1 MGTGL
6 ANADDSLPSSNY
18 APPAGG
24 TFFLLADSSFSSSEE
39 AKVRL
44 EAPGRDYRRYQMEEY
59 GGVDVRLYR
68 IPDPMAFLRQQK
80 NLHRIVV
87 QPQYLGDGL
96 NNTLTWLWDNWYG
109 KSRRVMQ
116 RTFSSQS
123 RQNVTQAL
131 PELHLGNAIIKPS
144 RYVQNNQFSPLKKY
158 PLVEQFRYPL
168 WQAKPVEPQQ
178 GVKLEGASSNFISP
192 QPGNIY
198 IPLGQQEPGL
208 YLVEAMVGGY
218 RATTV
223 VFVSDTVALSKVSG
237 NELLVWTAGKKQG
250 EAKPGSE
257 ILWTDGLGVMTRGVT
272 DDSGT
277 LQLQHIS
284 PERSYILGKD
294 AEGGVFVSENFF
306 YESEIYNTRLYIF
319 TDRPLY
325 RAGDRVDVKVMGR
338 EFHDPLHS
346 SPIVSAPAKLS
357 VLDAN
362 GSLLQTVNVTL
373 DARNGGQGSFRL
385 PENAVAGGY
394 ELRLAYRNQVYS
406 SSFRVANYIKPHFE
420 IGLALDKKEFK
431 TGEAVSGKLQLL
443 YPDGEPVKDARVQ
456 LSLRAQQL
464 SMVGNDLRYAG
475 RFPVSLEGSETVSDA
490 SGHVALNLP
499 AADKPSRYL
508 LTVSASDGAA
518 YRVTTTKEILIERGL
533 AHYSLSTAAQYSNSG
548 ESVVFRYAALESSKQ
563 VPVTYEWLRLED
575 RTSHSGELPSGGK
588 SFTVNFAK
596 PGNYNLTLRDKD
608 GLILAGLSHAVS
620 GKGSTAHTG
629 TVDIVADKTLY
640 QPGETAKMLIT
651 FPEPID
657 EALLTLERDRVEQQS
672 LLSHPA
678 NWLTLQRLNDTQ
690 YEARVPV
697 SNSFAPN
704 ITFSVLYTRNG
715 QYSFQNAG
723 IKVAVPQLDIRV
735 KTDKTHY
742 QPGELV
748 NVELTSSLKGK
759 PVSAQLTVGVVDEM
773 IYALQPEIA
782 PNIGKFFYPLGRNNV
797 RTSSSLSF
805 ISYDQALSSEP
816 VAPGATNRSER
827 RVKMLERPR
836 REEVDTAAWMPSL
849 TTDKQGKAYFTF
861 LMPDSLTR
869 WRITARGM
877 NGDGLVGQGRAYL
890 RSEKN
895 LYMKWSMPTVYR
907 VGDKPAAGLFIFSQQ
922 DNEPVA
928 LVTKFAGAEMRQTLT
943 LHKGANYIS
952 LTQNIQQSGLLSA
965 ELQQNGQVQDSISTK
980 LSFVDN
986 SWPVE
991 QQKNVMLGGGENAL
1005 MLPEQASN
1013 IRLQSSETPQE
1024 IFRNNIDALVDGPW
1038 GGVINT
1044 GSRLIPLSLA
1054 WRSLADHQSAAAND
1068 IRQMI
1073 QDNRLRLM
1081 QLAGPG
1087 ARFTWWGED
1096 GNGDAF
1102 LTAWAWYADWQASQA
1117 LGVTQQPEYWQHMLD
1132 SYAEQADN
1140 MPLLHRALVL
1150 AWAQEMN
1157 LPCKTLL
1164 KGLDEAIA
1172 RRGTK
1177 DEDFSEED
1185 IRDINDSLILDT
1197 PESPLADAVANVL
1210 TMTLLKKAQLKSTV
1224 MPQVQQYAWD
1234 KAANSNQPLAHTVV
1248 LLNSGGDAT
1257 QTAAILSGLT
1267 AEQSTIERALAM
1279 NWLAKYMATM
1289 PPVVLPAPAGA
1300 WAKHKL
1306 TGGGEDWRWVG
1317 QGVPDILSFG
1327 DELSPQNVQ
1336 VRWREPAKMAQQ
1348 SNIPVTVERQLYR
1361 LIPGEEEMSFILQP
1375 VTSNEIDSDALYL
1388 DEITLTSEQDAVL
1401 RYGQVEVPLPPGAD
1415 VERTTWGISVNK
1427 PNAAKQQGQLLEK
1440 ARNEMGEL
1448 AYMVP
1453 VKELTGTVTFRHL
1466 LRFSQKGQFVLPP
1479 ARYVRSYAP
1488 AQQSVAAGSEWTGMQ
1503 VK

>member
-1 MGTGL
+1 M
-6 ANADDSLPSSNY
+6 
-18 APPAGG
+18 
-24 TFFLLADSSFSSSEE
+24 
-39 AKVRL
+39 RL

-131 PELHLGNAIIKPS
+131 PELQLGNAIIKPS

-198 IPLGQQEPGL
+198 IPLGKQEPGL

-250 EAKPGSE
+250 EAKPGSV

-272 DDSGT
+272 DGSGT

-373 DARNGGQGSFRL
+373 DARNGGQG
-385 PENAVAGGY
+385 
-394 ELRLAYRNQVYS
+394 
-406 SSFRVANYIKPHFE
+406 
-420 IGLALDKKEFK
+420 
-431 TGEAVSGKLQLL
+431 
-443 YPDGEPVKDARVQ
+443 
-456 LSLRAQQL
+456 
-464 SMVGNDLRYAG
+464 
-475 RFPVSLEGSETVSDA
+475 
-490 SGHVALNLP
+490 
-499 AADKPSRYL
+499 
-508 LTVSASDGAA
+508 
-518 YRVTTTKEILIERGL
+518 
-533 AHYSLSTAAQYSNSG
+533 
-548 ESVVFRYAALESSKQ
+548 
-563 VPVTYEWLRLED
+563 
-575 RTSHSGELPSGGK
+575 
-588 SFTVNFAK
+588 
-596 PGNYNLTLRDKD
+596 
-608 GLILAGLSHAVS
+608 
-620 GKGSTAHTG
+620 
-629 TVDIVADKTLY
+629 
-640 QPGETAKMLIT
+640 
-651 FPEPID
+651 
-657 EALLTLERDRVEQQS
+657 
-672 LLSHPA
+672 
-678 NWLTLQRLNDTQ
+678 
-690 YEARVPV
+690 
-697 SNSFAPN
+697 
-704 ITFSVLYTRNG
+704 
-715 QYSFQNAG
+715 
-723 IKVAVPQLDIRV
+723 
-735 KTDKTHY
+735 
-742 QPGELV
+742 
-748 NVELTSSLKGK
+748 
-759 PVSAQLTVGVVDEM
+759 
-773 IYALQPEIA
+773 
-782 PNIGKFFYPLGRNNV
+782 
-797 RTSSSLSF
+797 
-805 ISYDQALSSEP
+805 
-816 VAPGATNRSER
+816 
-827 RVKMLERPR
+827 
-836 REEVDTAAWMPSL
+836 
-849 TTDKQGKAYFTF
+849 
-861 LMPDSLTR
+861 
-869 WRITARGM
+869 
-877 NGDGLVGQGRAYL
+877 RAYL
-890 RSEKN
+890 RSEKS

-907 VGDKPAAGLFIFSQQ
+907 MGDKPAAGLFIFSQQ

-991 QQKNVMLGGGENAL
+991 QQKNVMLGGGDNAL
-1005 MLPEQASN
+1005 TLPEQASN

-1024 IFRNNIDALVDGPW
+1024 IFRNNLDALVDEPW

-1177 DEDFSEED
+1177 TEDFSEED
-1185 IRDINDSLILDT
+1185 TSDINDSLILDT

-1257 QTAAILSGLT
+1257 QAAAILSGLT

-1306 TGGGEDWRWVG
+1306 TGGGEYWRWVG

-1361 LIPGEEEMSFILQP
+1361 LIPGEEEMSFTLQP

-1427 PNAAKQQGQLLEK
+1427 PNAGKQQGQLLEK

>member
-1 MGTGL
+1 M
-6 ANADDSLPSSNY
+6 
-18 APPAGG
+18 
-24 TFFLLADSSFSSSEE
+24 
-39 AKVRL
+39 RL

-272 DDSGT
+272 EDSGT

-443 YPDGEPVKDARVQ
+443 YPDGEPVKNARVQ

-608 GLILAGLSHAVS
+608 GLILAGLSYAVS

-1024 IFRNNIDALVDGPW
+1024 IFRNNLDSLATLPAQNKAQEVLLDVVLDEAKIGVASMLGSRVRVKTWSWFADDKQEIRQGGFAGWLTDGTPLW
-1038 GGVINT
+1038 AT
-1044 GSRLIPLSLA
+1044 GSGTSKTVLTRYATVLNRVLPVPTQVASGQCVEVELFARYPLKKITAEKSTTAVKPGVLNGRYRVTFTNGNHITFVSHGETTLLSEKGKLKLQSHLDREEYVARVLDREAKSTPPEAAKAMTVAIRTFLQQNANREGDCLTIPDS
-1054 WRSLADHQSAAAND
+1054 SATQRVSASPATT
-1068 IRQMI
+1068 
-1073 QDNRLRLM
+1073 
-1081 QLAGPG
+1081 G
-1087 ARFTWWGED
+1087 ARTM
-1096 GNGDAF
+1096 
-1102 LTAWAWYADWQASQA
+1102 TAWTQDLIYAGDPVHYHGSRATEGTLSWRQATAQAGQGERYDQILAFAYPDNSLSRWGAPRSTCQLLPKAKAWLAKKMPQWRRILQGETGYNEPDVFAVCRLVSGFPYTDR
-1117 LGVTQQPEYWQHMLD
+1117 QQKRLFIRNFFTLQDRLDLTHEY
-1132 SYAEQADN
+1132 
-1140 MPLLHRALVL
+1140 LHL
-1150 AWAQEMN
+1150 AFDGY
-1157 LPCKTLL
+1157 PT
-1164 KGLDEAIA
+1164 GLDENYIE
-1172 RRGTK
+1172 T
-1177 DEDFSEED
+1177 
-1185 IRDINDSLILDT
+1185 
-1197 PESPLADAVANVL
+1197 L
-1210 TMTLLKKAQLKSTV
+1210 T
-1224 MPQVQQYAWD
+1224 
-1234 KAANSNQPLAHTVV
+1234 
-1248 LLNSGGDAT
+1248 
-1257 QTAAILSGLT
+1257 
-1267 AEQSTIERALAM
+1267 
-1279 NWLAKYMATM
+1279 
-1289 PPVVLPAPAGA
+1289 
-1300 WAKHKL
+1300 
-1306 TGGGEDWRWVG
+1306 
-1317 QGVPDILSFG
+1317 
-1327 DELSPQNVQ
+1327 
-1336 VRWREPAKMAQQ
+1336 
-1348 SNIPVTVERQLYR
+1348 RQL
-1361 LIPGEEEMSFILQP
+1361 LM
-1375 VTSNEIDSDALYL
+1375 D
-1388 DEITLTSEQDAVL
+1388 
-1401 RYGQVEVPLPPGAD
+1401 
-1415 VERTTWGISVNK
+1415 
-1427 PNAAKQQGQLLEK
+1427 
-1440 ARNEMGEL
+1440 
-1448 AYMVP
+1448 
-1453 VKELTGTVTFRHL
+1453 
-1466 LRFSQKGQFVLPP
+1466 
-1479 ARYVRSYAP
+1479 
-1488 AQQSVAAGSEWTGMQ
+1488 
-1503 VK
+1503 

>member
-18 APPAGG
+18 VPPAGG

-131 PELHLGNAIIKPS
+131 PELQLGNAIIKPS

-198 IPLGQQEPGL
+198 IPLGKQEPGL

-250 EAKPGSE
+250 EAKPGSV

-272 DDSGT
+272 DGSGT

-373 DARNGGQGSFRL
+373 DARNGGQG
-385 PENAVAGGY
+385 
-394 ELRLAYRNQVYS
+394 
-406 SSFRVANYIKPHFE
+406 
-420 IGLALDKKEFK
+420 
-431 TGEAVSGKLQLL
+431 
-443 YPDGEPVKDARVQ
+443 
-456 LSLRAQQL
+456 
-464 SMVGNDLRYAG
+464 
-475 RFPVSLEGSETVSDA
+475 
-490 SGHVALNLP
+490 
-499 AADKPSRYL
+499 
-508 LTVSASDGAA
+508 
-518 YRVTTTKEILIERGL
+518 
-533 AHYSLSTAAQYSNSG
+533 
-548 ESVVFRYAALESSKQ
+548 
-563 VPVTYEWLRLED
+563 
-575 RTSHSGELPSGGK
+575 
-588 SFTVNFAK
+588 
-596 PGNYNLTLRDKD
+596 
-608 GLILAGLSHAVS
+608 
-620 GKGSTAHTG
+620 
-629 TVDIVADKTLY
+629 
-640 QPGETAKMLIT
+640 
-651 FPEPID
+651 
-657 EALLTLERDRVEQQS
+657 
-672 LLSHPA
+672 
-678 NWLTLQRLNDTQ
+678 
-690 YEARVPV
+690 
-697 SNSFAPN
+697 
-704 ITFSVLYTRNG
+704 
-715 QYSFQNAG
+715 
-723 IKVAVPQLDIRV
+723 
-735 KTDKTHY
+735 
-742 QPGELV
+742 
-748 NVELTSSLKGK
+748 
-759 PVSAQLTVGVVDEM
+759 
-773 IYALQPEIA
+773 
-782 PNIGKFFYPLGRNNV
+782 
-797 RTSSSLSF
+797 
-805 ISYDQALSSEP
+805 
-816 VAPGATNRSER
+816 
-827 RVKMLERPR
+827 
-836 REEVDTAAWMPSL
+836 
-849 TTDKQGKAYFTF
+849 
-861 LMPDSLTR
+861 
-869 WRITARGM
+869 
-877 NGDGLVGQGRAYL
+877 RAYL
-890 RSEKN
+890 RSEKS

-907 VGDKPAAGLFIFSQQ
+907 MGDKPAAGLFIFSQQ

-991 QQKNVMLGGGENAL
+991 QQKNVMLGGGDNAL
-1005 MLPEQASN
+1005 TLPEQASN

-1024 IFRNNIDALVDGPW
+1024 IFRNNLDALVDEPW

-1177 DEDFSEED
+1177 TEDFSEED
-1185 IRDINDSLILDT
+1185 TSDINDSLILDT

-1257 QTAAILSGLT
+1257 QAAAILSGLT

-1306 TGGGEDWRWVG
+1306 TGGGEYWRWVG

-1361 LIPGEEEMSFILQP
+1361 LIPGEEEMSFTLQP

-1427 PNAAKQQGQLLEK
+1427 PNAGKQQGQLLEK

>member
-1 MGTGL
+1 M
-6 ANADDSLPSSNY
+6 
-18 APPAGG
+18 
-24 TFFLLADSSFSSSEE
+24 
-39 AKVRL
+39 RL

-131 PELHLGNAIIKPS
+131 PELQLGNAIIKPS

-198 IPLGQQEPGL
+198 IPLGKQEPGL

-250 EAKPGSE
+250 EAKPGSV

-272 DDSGT
+272 DGSGT

-373 DARNGGQGSFRL
+373 DARNGGQG
-385 PENAVAGGY
+385 
-394 ELRLAYRNQVYS
+394 
-406 SSFRVANYIKPHFE
+406 
-420 IGLALDKKEFK
+420 
-431 TGEAVSGKLQLL
+431 
-443 YPDGEPVKDARVQ
+443 
-456 LSLRAQQL
+456 
-464 SMVGNDLRYAG
+464 
-475 RFPVSLEGSETVSDA
+475 
-490 SGHVALNLP
+490 
-499 AADKPSRYL
+499 
-508 LTVSASDGAA
+508 
-518 YRVTTTKEILIERGL
+518 
-533 AHYSLSTAAQYSNSG
+533 
-548 ESVVFRYAALESSKQ
+548 
-563 VPVTYEWLRLED
+563 
-575 RTSHSGELPSGGK
+575 
-588 SFTVNFAK
+588 
-596 PGNYNLTLRDKD
+596 
-608 GLILAGLSHAVS
+608 
-620 GKGSTAHTG
+620 
-629 TVDIVADKTLY
+629 
-640 QPGETAKMLIT
+640 
-651 FPEPID
+651 
-657 EALLTLERDRVEQQS
+657 
-672 LLSHPA
+672 
-678 NWLTLQRLNDTQ
+678 
-690 YEARVPV
+690 
-697 SNSFAPN
+697 
-704 ITFSVLYTRNG
+704 
-715 QYSFQNAG
+715 
-723 IKVAVPQLDIRV
+723 
-735 KTDKTHY
+735 
-742 QPGELV
+742 
-748 NVELTSSLKGK
+748 
-759 PVSAQLTVGVVDEM
+759 
-773 IYALQPEIA
+773 
-782 PNIGKFFYPLGRNNV
+782 
-797 RTSSSLSF
+797 
-805 ISYDQALSSEP
+805 
-816 VAPGATNRSER
+816 
-827 RVKMLERPR
+827 
-836 REEVDTAAWMPSL
+836 
-849 TTDKQGKAYFTF
+849 
-861 LMPDSLTR
+861 
-869 WRITARGM
+869 
-877 NGDGLVGQGRAYL
+877 RAYL
-890 RSEKN
+890 RSEKS

-907 VGDKPAAGLFIFSQQ
+907 MGDKPAAGLFIFSQQ

-991 QQKNVMLGGGENAL
+991 QQKNVMLGGGDNAL
-1005 MLPEQASN
+1005 TLPEQASN

-1024 IFRNNIDALVDGPW
+1024 IFRNNLDALVDEPW

-1177 DEDFSEED
+1177 TEDFSEED
-1185 IRDINDSLILDT
+1185 TSDINDSLILDT

-1257 QTAAILSGLT
+1257 QAAAILSGLT

-1306 TGGGEDWRWVG
+1306 TGGGEYWRWVG

-1336 VRWREPAKMAQQ
+1336 VRWREPAKTAQQ
-1348 SNIPVTVERQLYR
+1348 SNIPMTVERQLYR
-1361 LIPGEEEMSFILQP
+1361 LIPGEEEMSFTLQP

-1427 PNAAKQQGQLLEK
+1427 PNAGKQQGQLLEK

>member
-1 MGTGL
+1 M
-6 ANADDSLPSSNY
+6 
-18 APPAGG
+18 
-24 TFFLLADSSFSSSEE
+24 
-39 AKVRL
+39 RL

-208 YLVEAMVGGY
+208 YLIEAMVGGY

-294 AEGGVFVSENFF
+294 AEGGVFVSENLF

-362 GSLLQTVNVTL
+362 GSLLQTVDVTL

-443 YPDGEPVKDARVQ
+443 YPDGEPVKNARVQ

-952 LTQNIQQSGLLSA
+952 LAQNIQQSGLLSA

-1013 IRLQSSETPQE
+1013 IRLQSSET
-1024 IFRNNIDALVDGPW
+1024 
-1038 GGVINT
+1038 
-1044 GSRLIPLSLA
+1044 
-1054 WRSLADHQSAAAND
+1054 
-1068 IRQMI
+1068 
-1073 QDNRLRLM
+1073 
-1081 QLAGPG
+1081 
-1087 ARFTWWGED
+1087 
-1096 GNGDAF
+1096 
-1102 LTAWAWYADWQASQA
+1102 
-1117 LGVTQQPEYWQHMLD
+1117 
-1132 SYAEQADN
+1132 
-1140 MPLLHRALVL
+1140 
-1150 AWAQEMN
+1150 
-1157 LPCKTLL
+1157 
-1164 KGLDEAIA
+1164 
-1172 RRGTK
+1172 
-1177 DEDFSEED
+1177 
-1185 IRDINDSLILDT
+1185 T
-1197 PESPLADAVANVL
+1197 PESPLGDAVANVL

-1306 TGGGEDWRWVG
+1306 TGGGEYWRWVG

-1336 VRWREPAKMAQQ
+1336 VRWREPAKTAQQ

-1361 LIPGEEEMSFILQP
+1361 LIPGEEEMSFTLQP

>member
-131 PELHLGNAIIKPS
+131 PELQLGNAIIKPS

-168 WQAKPVEPQQ
+168 WQAKPFEPQQ

-362 GSLLQTVNVTL
+362 GSLLQTVDVTL

-420 IGLALDKKEFK
+420 IGLALAKKEFK

-443 YPDGEPVKDARVQ
+443 YPDGEPVKNARVQ

-922 DNEPVA
+922 DTHQPEQPYQCRGNSPEEVYCCQAGESITRDTA
-928 LVTKFAGAEMRQTLT
+928 LVRSCGLYFAPQRLHIGADVWGQYWQQRQAPAWLASLTTLKPETSVTVKSLLDSLATLPAQNKAQEVLLDVVLDEAKIGVASMLGSRVRVKTWSWFADDKQEIRQGGFAGWLTDGTPLWVTGSGTSKTVLTRYATVLNRVLPVPTQVASGQCVEVELFARYPLKKITAEKSTTAVKPGVLNGRYRVTFT
-943 LHKGANYIS
+943 NGNHITFVSHGE
-952 LTQNIQQSGLLSA
+952 TTLLSEKGKLKLQSHLDREEYVA
-965 ELQQNGQVQDSISTK
+965 RVLDREAKSTPPEAAKAMTVAIRTFLQQNANREGDCLTIPDSSATQRVSASPATTGARTMAAWTQDLIYAGDPVHYHGSRATEGTLSWRQATAQAGQGERYDQI
-980 LSFVDN
+980 LAFAYPDN
-986 SWPVE
+986 SLSRWGAPRSTCQLLPKAKAWLAKKMPQWRRILQAETGYNEPDVFAVCRLVSGFPYTDR
-991 QQKNVMLGGGENAL
+991 QQKRLF
-1005 MLPEQASN
+1005 
-1013 IRLQSSETPQE
+1013 IRNFFTLQDRLDLTHEYLHLA
-1024 IFRNNIDALVDGPW
+1024 FDGYP
-1038 GGVINT
+1038 T
-1044 GSRLIPLSLA
+1044 
-1054 WRSLADHQSAAAND
+1054 
-1068 IRQMI
+1068 
-1073 QDNRLRLM
+1073 
-1081 QLAGPG
+1081 
-1087 ARFTWWGED
+1087 
-1096 GNGDAF
+1096 
-1102 LTAWAWYADWQASQA
+1102 
-1117 LGVTQQPEYWQHMLD
+1117 
-1132 SYAEQADN
+1132 
-1140 MPLLHRALVL
+1140 
-1150 AWAQEMN
+1150 
-1157 LPCKTLL
+1157 
-1164 KGLDEAIA
+1164 GLDENYIE
-1172 RRGTK
+1172 T
-1177 DEDFSEED
+1177 
-1185 IRDINDSLILDT
+1185 
-1197 PESPLADAVANVL
+1197 L
-1210 TMTLLKKAQLKSTV
+1210 T
-1224 MPQVQQYAWD
+1224 
-1234 KAANSNQPLAHTVV
+1234 
-1248 LLNSGGDAT
+1248 
-1257 QTAAILSGLT
+1257 
-1267 AEQSTIERALAM
+1267 
-1279 NWLAKYMATM
+1279 
-1289 PPVVLPAPAGA
+1289 
-1300 WAKHKL
+1300 
-1306 TGGGEDWRWVG
+1306 
-1317 QGVPDILSFG
+1317 
-1327 DELSPQNVQ
+1327 
-1336 VRWREPAKMAQQ
+1336 
-1348 SNIPVTVERQLYR
+1348 RQL
-1361 LIPGEEEMSFILQP
+1361 LM
-1375 VTSNEIDSDALYL
+1375 D
-1388 DEITLTSEQDAVL
+1388 
-1401 RYGQVEVPLPPGAD
+1401 
-1415 VERTTWGISVNK
+1415 
-1427 PNAAKQQGQLLEK
+1427 
-1440 ARNEMGEL
+1440 
-1448 AYMVP
+1448 
-1453 VKELTGTVTFRHL
+1453 
-1466 LRFSQKGQFVLPP
+1466 
-1479 ARYVRSYAP
+1479 
-1488 AQQSVAAGSEWTGMQ
+1488 
-1503 VK
+1503 

>member
-1 MGTGL
+1 MEGHPMDTQRFQSQFHWHLSFKFSGAIAACLSLSLVGTGL

-18 APPAGG
+18 VPPAGG

-131 PELHLGNAIIKPS
+131 PELQLGNAIIKPS

-198 IPLGQQEPGL
+198 IPLGKQEPGL

-250 EAKPGSE
+250 EAKPGSV

-272 DDSGT
+272 DGSGT

-373 DARNGGQGSFRL
+373 DARNGGQG
-385 PENAVAGGY
+385 
-394 ELRLAYRNQVYS
+394 
-406 SSFRVANYIKPHFE
+406 
-420 IGLALDKKEFK
+420 
-431 TGEAVSGKLQLL
+431 
-443 YPDGEPVKDARVQ
+443 
-456 LSLRAQQL
+456 
-464 SMVGNDLRYAG
+464 
-475 RFPVSLEGSETVSDA
+475 
-490 SGHVALNLP
+490 
-499 AADKPSRYL
+499 
-508 LTVSASDGAA
+508 
-518 YRVTTTKEILIERGL
+518 
-533 AHYSLSTAAQYSNSG
+533 
-548 ESVVFRYAALESSKQ
+548 
-563 VPVTYEWLRLED
+563 
-575 RTSHSGELPSGGK
+575 
-588 SFTVNFAK
+588 
-596 PGNYNLTLRDKD
+596 
-608 GLILAGLSHAVS
+608 
-620 GKGSTAHTG
+620 
-629 TVDIVADKTLY
+629 
-640 QPGETAKMLIT
+640 
-651 FPEPID
+651 
-657 EALLTLERDRVEQQS
+657 
-672 LLSHPA
+672 
-678 NWLTLQRLNDTQ
+678 
-690 YEARVPV
+690 
-697 SNSFAPN
+697 
-704 ITFSVLYTRNG
+704 
-715 QYSFQNAG
+715 
-723 IKVAVPQLDIRV
+723 
-735 KTDKTHY
+735 
-742 QPGELV
+742 
-748 NVELTSSLKGK
+748 
-759 PVSAQLTVGVVDEM
+759 
-773 IYALQPEIA
+773 
-782 PNIGKFFYPLGRNNV
+782 
-797 RTSSSLSF
+797 
-805 ISYDQALSSEP
+805 
-816 VAPGATNRSER
+816 
-827 RVKMLERPR
+827 
-836 REEVDTAAWMPSL
+836 
-849 TTDKQGKAYFTF
+849 
-861 LMPDSLTR
+861 
-869 WRITARGM
+869 
-877 NGDGLVGQGRAYL
+877 RAYL
-890 RSEKN
+890 RSEKS

-907 VGDKPAAGLFIFSQQ
+907 MGDKPAAGLFIFSQQ

-991 QQKNVMLGGGENAL
+991 QQKNVMLGGGDNAL
-1005 MLPEQASN
+1005 TLPEQASN

-1024 IFRNNIDALVDGPW
+1024 IFRNNLDALVDEPW

-1177 DEDFSEED
+1177 TEDFSEED
-1185 IRDINDSLILDT
+1185 TSDINDSLILDT

-1257 QTAAILSGLT
+1257 QAAAILSGLT

-1306 TGGGEDWRWVG
+1306 TGGGEYWRWVG

-1336 VRWREPAKMAQQ
+1336 VRWREPAKTAQQ

-1361 LIPGEEEMSFILQP
+1361 LIPGEEEMSFTLQP

-1427 PNAAKQQGQLLEK
+1427 PNAGKQQGQLLEK

>member
-1 MGTGL
+1 M
-6 ANADDSLPSSNY
+6 
-18 APPAGG
+18 
-24 TFFLLADSSFSSSEE
+24 
-39 AKVRL
+39 RL

-131 PELHLGNAIIKPS
+131 PELQLGNAIIKPS

-168 WQAKPVEPQQ
+168 WQAKPFEPQQ

-362 GSLLQTVNVTL
+362 GSLLQTVDVTL

-420 IGLALDKKEFK
+420 IGLALAKKEFK

-443 YPDGEPVKDARVQ
+443 YPDGEPVKNARVQ

-922 DNEPVA
+922 DTHQPEQPYQCRGNSPEEVYCCQAGESITRDTA
-928 LVTKFAGAEMRQTLT
+928 LVRSCGLYFAPQRLHIGADVWGQYWQQRQAPAWLASLTTLKPETSVTVKSLLDSLATLPAQNKAQEVLLDVVLDEAKIGVASMLGSRVRVKTWSWFADDKQEIRQGGFAGWLTDGTPLWVTGSGTSKTVLTRYATVLNRVLPVPTQVASGQCVEVELFARYPLKKITAEKSTTAVKPGVLNGRYRVTFT
-943 LHKGANYIS
+943 NGNHITFVSHGE
-952 LTQNIQQSGLLSA
+952 TTLLSEKGKLKLQSHLDREEYVA
-965 ELQQNGQVQDSISTK
+965 RVLDREAKSTPPEAAKAMTVAIRTFLQQNANREGDCLTIPDSSATQRVSASPATTGARTMAAWTQDLIYAGDPVHYHGSRATEGTLSWRQATAQAGQGERYDQI
-980 LSFVDN
+980 LAFAYPDN
-986 SWPVE
+986 SLSRWGAPRSTCQLLPKAKAWLAKKMPQWRRILQAETGYNEPDVFAVCRLVSGFPYTDR
-991 QQKNVMLGGGENAL
+991 QQKRLF
-1005 MLPEQASN
+1005 
-1013 IRLQSSETPQE
+1013 IRNFFTLQDRLDLTHEYLHLA
-1024 IFRNNIDALVDGPW
+1024 FDGYP
-1038 GGVINT
+1038 T
-1044 GSRLIPLSLA
+1044 
-1054 WRSLADHQSAAAND
+1054 
-1068 IRQMI
+1068 
-1073 QDNRLRLM
+1073 
-1081 QLAGPG
+1081 
-1087 ARFTWWGED
+1087 
-1096 GNGDAF
+1096 
-1102 LTAWAWYADWQASQA
+1102 
-1117 LGVTQQPEYWQHMLD
+1117 
-1132 SYAEQADN
+1132 
-1140 MPLLHRALVL
+1140 
-1150 AWAQEMN
+1150 
-1157 LPCKTLL
+1157 
-1164 KGLDEAIA
+1164 GLDENYIE
-1172 RRGTK
+1172 T
-1177 DEDFSEED
+1177 
-1185 IRDINDSLILDT
+1185 
-1197 PESPLADAVANVL
+1197 L
-1210 TMTLLKKAQLKSTV
+1210 T
-1224 MPQVQQYAWD
+1224 
-1234 KAANSNQPLAHTVV
+1234 
-1248 LLNSGGDAT
+1248 
-1257 QTAAILSGLT
+1257 
-1267 AEQSTIERALAM
+1267 
-1279 NWLAKYMATM
+1279 
-1289 PPVVLPAPAGA
+1289 
-1300 WAKHKL
+1300 
-1306 TGGGEDWRWVG
+1306 
-1317 QGVPDILSFG
+1317 
-1327 DELSPQNVQ
+1327 
-1336 VRWREPAKMAQQ
+1336 
-1348 SNIPVTVERQLYR
+1348 RQL
-1361 LIPGEEEMSFILQP
+1361 LM
-1375 VTSNEIDSDALYL
+1375 D
-1388 DEITLTSEQDAVL
+1388 
-1401 RYGQVEVPLPPGAD
+1401 
-1415 VERTTWGISVNK
+1415 
-1427 PNAAKQQGQLLEK
+1427 
-1440 ARNEMGEL
+1440 
-1448 AYMVP
+1448 
-1453 VKELTGTVTFRHL
+1453 
-1466 LRFSQKGQFVLPP
+1466 
-1479 ARYVRSYAP
+1479 
-1488 AQQSVAAGSEWTGMQ
+1488 
-1503 VK
+1503 

>member
-1 MGTGL
+1 
-6 ANADDSLPSSNY
+6 
-18 APPAGG
+18 
-24 TFFLLADSSFSSSEE
+24 
-39 AKVRL
+39 
-44 EAPGRDYRRYQMEEY
+44 
-59 GGVDVRLYR
+59 
-68 IPDPMAFLRQQK
+68 
-80 NLHRIVV
+80 
-87 QPQYLGDGL
+87 
-96 NNTLTWLWDNWYG
+96 
-109 KSRRVMQ
+109 MQ
-116 RTFSSQS
+116 RSFSSQS

-131 PELHLGNAIIKPS
+131 PELQLGNAIIKPS
-144 RYVQNNQFSPLKKY
+144 RYVQNNPFSPLKKY

-178 GVKLEGASSNFISP
+178 GVKLDGASSNFISP
-192 QPGNIY
+192 QPGNVY
-198 IPLGQQEPGL
+198 IPLGKQEPGL
-208 YLVEAMVGGY
+208 YLVEAMVGSY

-257 ILWTDGLGVMTRGVT
+257 ILWTDGFGVMTRGVT
-272 DDSGT
+272 DDSGA

-306 YESEIYNTRLYIF
+306 YESETYNTRLYIF

-338 EFHDPLHS
+338 EFHGPLHS

-362 GSLLQTVNVTL
+362 GSLLQTVNVAL

-420 IGLALDKKEFK
+420 IGLALDKKDFK
-431 TGEAVSGKLQLL
+431 TDEAVSGKLQLL
-443 YPDGEPVKDARVQ
+443 YPDGEPVKNARVQ

-475 RFPVSLEGSETVSDA
+475 RFPVSLEGSETVSDD

-533 AHYSLSTAAQYSNSG
+533 AHYTLSTAAQYSKSG
-548 ESVVFRYAALESSKQ
+548 EPVVFRYAALEASKQ
-563 VPVTYEWLRLED
+563 VPVKYEWLRLED
-575 RTSHSGELPSGGK
+575 RTSYSGDLASGGK
-588 SFTVNFAK
+588 SFTVNFDK

-620 GKGSTAHTG
+620 GKGSMAHTG

-657 EALLTLERDRVEQQS
+657 EALLTLERDRVEQRS
-672 LLSHPA
+672 LLSQPA
-678 NWLTLQRLNDTQ
+678 SWLTLQRLNDTQ

-697 SNSFAPN
+697 SNTFAPN

-735 KTDKTHY
+735 KTGKTHY

-748 NVELTSSLKGK
+748 NVELTSLLKGK

-907 VGDKPAAGLFIFSQQ
+907 LGDKPAAGLFIFSQQ
-922 DNEPVA
+922 DNEPVE
-928 LVTKFAGAEMRQTLT
+928 LVSKFAGVEMRQTLT
-943 LHKGANYIS
+943 LHKGANYIL
-952 LTQNIQQSGLLSA
+952 LTQDIQQSGLLSA

-986 SWPVE
+986 TWSVE
-991 QQKNVMLGGGENAL
+991 QQKNVMLGGGDST
-1005 MLPEQASN
+1005 QA
-1013 IRLQSSETPQE
+1013 
-1024 IFRNNIDALVDGPW
+1024 
-1038 GGVINT
+1038 
-1044 GSRLIPLSLA
+1044 
-1054 WRSLADHQSAAAND
+1054 
-1068 IRQMI
+1068 
-1073 QDNRLRLM
+1073 
-1081 QLAGPG
+1081 
-1087 ARFTWWGED
+1087 
-1096 GNGDAF
+1096 
-1102 LTAWAWYADWQASQA
+1102 
-1117 LGVTQQPEYWQHMLD
+1117 
-1132 SYAEQADN
+1132 
-1140 MPLLHRALVL
+1140 
-1150 AWAQEMN
+1150 
-1157 LPCKTLL
+1157 
-1164 KGLDEAIA
+1164 
-1172 RRGTK
+1172 
-1177 DEDFSEED
+1177 
-1185 IRDINDSLILDT
+1185 
-1197 PESPLADAVANVL
+1197 
-1210 TMTLLKKAQLKSTV
+1210 
-1224 MPQVQQYAWD
+1224 
-1234 KAANSNQPLAHTVV
+1234 
-1248 LLNSGGDAT
+1248 
-1257 QTAAILSGLT
+1257 AAILSGLT
-1267 AEQSTIERALAM
+1267 AQQSSIERALAM
-1279 NWLAKYMATM
+1279 NWLAKYMAAM

-1300 WAKHKL
+1300 WAKQKA
-1306 TGGGEDWRWVG
+1306 TGGGEYWRWVG

-1327 DELSPQNVQ
+1327 DELSSQNVQ
-1336 VRWREPAKMAQQ
+1336 VRWREPAKTAQQ

-1361 LIPGEEEMSFILQP
+1361 LIPGDEEMSFTLQP
-1375 VTSNEIDSDALYL
+1375 VTSSEIDSDALYL
-1388 DEITLTSEQDAVL
+1388 DEITLTSEQDAPL

-1427 PNAAKQQGQLLEK
+1427 PNTAKQQGQLLEK
-1440 ARNEMGEL
+1440 ARNEMSEL

-1453 VKELTGTVTFRHL
+1453 VKEFAGTVTFHHL

-1479 ARYVRSYAP
+1479 VRYVRSYAP
-1488 AQQSVAAGSEWTGMQ
+1488 AQQSVAAGSEWRGMQ

>member
-1 MGTGL
+1 MDTQRFQSQFHWHLSFKFSGAMAACLSLSLVGTGL

-406 SSFRVANYIKPHFE
+406 SSCRVANYIKPHFE

-443 YPDGEPVKDARVQ
+443 YPDGEPVKNARVQ

-563 VPVTYEWLRLED
+563 LPVTYEWLRLED

-588 SFTVNFAK
+588 SFTVNFDK

-690 YEARVPV
+690 YEARV
-697 SNSFAPN
+697 
-704 ITFSVLYTRNG
+704 
-715 QYSFQNAG
+715 
-723 IKVAVPQLDIRV
+723 
-735 KTDKTHY
+735 
-742 QPGELV
+742 
-748 NVELTSSLKGK
+748 
-759 PVSAQLTVGVVDEM
+759 
-773 IYALQPEIA
+773 
-782 PNIGKFFYPLGRNNV
+782 
-797 RTSSSLSF
+797 
-805 ISYDQALSSEP
+805 
-816 VAPGATNRSER
+816 
-827 RVKMLERPR
+827 
-836 REEVDTAAWMPSL
+836 
-849 TTDKQGKAYFTF
+849 
-861 LMPDSLTR
+861 
-869 WRITARGM
+869 
-877 NGDGLVGQGRAYL
+877 
-890 RSEKN
+890 
-895 LYMKWSMPTVYR
+895 
-907 VGDKPAAGLFIFSQQ
+907 
-922 DNEPVA
+922 
-928 LVTKFAGAEMRQTLT
+928 
-943 LHKGANYIS
+943 
-952 LTQNIQQSGLLSA
+952 
-965 ELQQNGQVQDSISTK
+965 
-980 LSFVDN
+980 
-986 SWPVE
+986 
-991 QQKNVMLGGGENAL
+991 
-1005 MLPEQASN
+1005 
-1013 IRLQSSETPQE
+1013 
-1024 IFRNNIDALVDGPW
+1024 
-1038 GGVINT
+1038 
-1044 GSRLIPLSLA
+1044 
-1054 WRSLADHQSAAAND
+1054 
-1068 IRQMI
+1068 
-1073 QDNRLRLM
+1073 
-1081 QLAGPG
+1081 
-1087 ARFTWWGED
+1087 
-1096 GNGDAF
+1096 
-1102 LTAWAWYADWQASQA
+1102 
-1117 LGVTQQPEYWQHMLD
+1117 
-1132 SYAEQADN
+1132 
-1140 MPLLHRALVL
+1140 
-1150 AWAQEMN
+1150 
-1157 LPCKTLL
+1157 
-1164 KGLDEAIA
+1164 
-1172 RRGTK
+1172 
-1177 DEDFSEED
+1177 
-1185 IRDINDSLILDT
+1185 
-1197 PESPLADAVANVL
+1197 
-1210 TMTLLKKAQLKSTV
+1210 
-1224 MPQVQQYAWD
+1224 QQYAWD

-1306 TGGGEDWRWVG
+1306 TGGGEYWRWVG

-1336 VRWREPAKMAQQ
+1336 VRWREPAKTAQQ

-1361 LIPGEEEMSFILQP
+1361 LIPGEEEMSFTLQP

>member
-1 MGTGL
+1 MDTQRFQSQFHWHLSFKFSGAIAACLSLSLVGTGL

-18 APPAGG
+18 VPPAGG

-131 PELHLGNAIIKPS
+131 PELQLGNAIIKPS

-198 IPLGQQEPGL
+198 IPLGKQEPGL

-250 EAKPGSE
+250 EAKPGSV

-272 DDSGT
+272 DGSGT

-373 DARNGGQGSFRL
+373 DARNGGQG
-385 PENAVAGGY
+385 
-394 ELRLAYRNQVYS
+394 
-406 SSFRVANYIKPHFE
+406 
-420 IGLALDKKEFK
+420 
-431 TGEAVSGKLQLL
+431 
-443 YPDGEPVKDARVQ
+443 
-456 LSLRAQQL
+456 
-464 SMVGNDLRYAG
+464 
-475 RFPVSLEGSETVSDA
+475 
-490 SGHVALNLP
+490 
-499 AADKPSRYL
+499 
-508 LTVSASDGAA
+508 
-518 YRVTTTKEILIERGL
+518 
-533 AHYSLSTAAQYSNSG
+533 
-548 ESVVFRYAALESSKQ
+548 
-563 VPVTYEWLRLED
+563 
-575 RTSHSGELPSGGK
+575 
-588 SFTVNFAK
+588 
-596 PGNYNLTLRDKD
+596 
-608 GLILAGLSHAVS
+608 
-620 GKGSTAHTG
+620 
-629 TVDIVADKTLY
+629 
-640 QPGETAKMLIT
+640 
-651 FPEPID
+651 
-657 EALLTLERDRVEQQS
+657 
-672 LLSHPA
+672 
-678 NWLTLQRLNDTQ
+678 
-690 YEARVPV
+690 
-697 SNSFAPN
+697 
-704 ITFSVLYTRNG
+704 
-715 QYSFQNAG
+715 
-723 IKVAVPQLDIRV
+723 
-735 KTDKTHY
+735 
-742 QPGELV
+742 
-748 NVELTSSLKGK
+748 
-759 PVSAQLTVGVVDEM
+759 
-773 IYALQPEIA
+773 
-782 PNIGKFFYPLGRNNV
+782 
-797 RTSSSLSF
+797 
-805 ISYDQALSSEP
+805 
-816 VAPGATNRSER
+816 
-827 RVKMLERPR
+827 
-836 REEVDTAAWMPSL
+836 
-849 TTDKQGKAYFTF
+849 
-861 LMPDSLTR
+861 
-869 WRITARGM
+869 
-877 NGDGLVGQGRAYL
+877 RAYL
-890 RSEKN
+890 RSEKS

-907 VGDKPAAGLFIFSQQ
+907 MGDKPAAGLFIFSQQ

-991 QQKNVMLGGGENAL
+991 QQKNVMLGGGDNAL
-1005 MLPEQASN
+1005 TLPEQASN

-1024 IFRNNIDALVDGPW
+1024 IFRNNLDALVDEPW

-1177 DEDFSEED
+1177 TEDFSEED
-1185 IRDINDSLILDT
+1185 TSDINDSLILDT

-1257 QTAAILSGLT
+1257 QAAAILSGLT

-1306 TGGGEDWRWVG
+1306 TGGGEYWRWVG

-1336 VRWREPAKMAQQ
+1336 VRWREPAKTAQQ

-1361 LIPGEEEMSFILQP
+1361 LIPGEEEMSFTLQP

-1427 PNAAKQQGQLLEK
+1427 PNAGKQQGQLLEK